1 MSRLAAE
8 LPRCM
13 VGFLAGAGA
22 YYWSA
27 PCFKSNARRRPG
39 HHSGTGATARQPVA
53 GRAVKWLYRQA
64 DAAAFRKLCGGYQQA
79 CPQTTSAL
87 TNDFFRRIWRNSY
100 SCDARPSGRRCVRE
114 ESGETTGEFRIDLE
128 RVIVDPDYRRRV
140 LARLR

>member
-39 HHSGTGATARQPVA
+39 HHSGTGSTARQPVA
-53 GRAVKWLYRQA
+53 GRVVKWLYRQA
-64 DAAAFRKLCGGYQQA
+64 DAAAFRK
-79 CPQTTSAL
+79 SV
-87 TNDFFRRIWRNSY
+87 RRISTGLSPNDERFNQRFLSP
-100 SCDARPSGRRCVRE
+100 DMAQLILLRRPTIGGGEACAKRAAKRPASSASIWSG
-114 ESGETTGEFRIDLE
+114 
-128 RVIVDPDYRRRV
+128 
-140 LARLR
+140 